1 MNYSPEENDK
11 LPDEYININEKI
23 LSQMKYIK
31 NVREEIRKKV
41 IGQDD
46 MINKILIGIFT
57 GNHILLEGLP
67 GLAKSLTVNTIA
79 RTLGLKF
86 ARIQFTPDLLPSD
99 IIGTEIYNEK
109 NGEFYTK
116 KGPIFGNIILADEI
130 NRAPAKVQSALLE
143 AMQEKQITIANET
156 FKLDRPFIVLA
167 TQNPIEQD
175 GTYPLPEAQQDRF
188 LMKVK
193 IEYPTKEEEKKILEL
208 LTSTIKYDD
217 IELKEILNKERIHEI
232 ENIIKEIY
240 IDDKLMDYIV
250 DIVFKTREKNSH
262 ILCGASP
269 RASIAITLAS
279 KGNAFLEGR
288 DFVTPKDI
296 KKVIFDVL
304 RHRIIPT
311 YEAEAEG
318 KSVEDIIADI
328 LGKIKLP

>member
-1 MNYSPEENDK
+1 MENTAESK
-11 LPDEYININEKI
+11 LSVKERI
-23 LSQMKYIK
+23 LGYGRLVRA
-31 NVREEIRKKV
+31 VREEIGKKV
-41 IGQDD
+41 IGQQD
-46 MINKILIGIFT
+46 MIAKILIGIFT
-57 GNHILLEGLP
+57 GSHILLEGLP
-67 GLAKSLTVNTIA
+67 GLAKSLTVSTIA

-116 KGPIFGNIILADEI
+116 KGPVFANIILADEI

-143 AMQEKQITIANET
+143 AMQEKQITIASET
-156 FKLDRPFIVLA
+156 FILDRPFVVLA

-188 LMKVK
+188 LMKVRV
-193 IEYPTKEEEKKILEL
+193 EYPDKAEEKTILRL
-208 LTSTIKYDD
+208 LTGAGGYEDMPIDAILDKNEIKAIGDL
-217 IELKEILNKERIHEI
+217 IREIHLDE
-232 ENIIKEIY
+232 
-240 IDDKLMDYIV
+240 KLMDYIV
-250 DIVFKTREKNSH
+250 DIVFRTREKNNY

-269 RASIAITLAS
+269 RASIAIALAG

-288 DFVTPKDI
+288 DFVTPTDLKTI
-296 KKVIFDVL
+296 LFDVL

-318 KSVEDIIADI
+318 KTVDDIITDI
-328 LGKIKLP
+328 LETVKLP